1 MILYTEKQLEE
12 AWILHCSDIVLYNAE
27 SKFKVEVPSM
37 EQFRPIYEKVLK
49 FIMAND
55 RVSRETAE
63 LVPFRHTWYVRTV
76 GWLLEQE
83 KYKRI

>member
-37 EQFRPIYEKVLK
+37 EQFRPIYEEVLE
-49 FIMAND
+49 
-55 RVSRETAE
+55 ETYHGE
-63 LVPFRHTWYVRTV
+63 R
-76 GWLLEQE
+76 
-83 KYKRI
+83 